1 MLIYLYFF
9 SSPTAHCVDKRR
21 FFYSYSE
28 VLMLFIPPEGRTSL
42 ATATCQQKCDTK
54 KSWRRYFALAMK
66 KFYGD
71 NFFLATN
78 FFSWRRKKILVF
90 VYIFENN
97 DHYFGEGA
105 ANFKKFLITSEWLF
119 FNKHQ
124 KRSRTIKYINLF

>member
-1 MLIYLYFF
+1 MLLLLGFSDSIYVDMILCISPDQALSAHAGL
-9 SSPTAHCVDKRR
+9 SSL
-21 FFYSYSE
+21 S
-28 VLMLFIPPEGRTSL
+28 VLTRDEGRTSL

-105 ANFKKFLITSEWLF
+105 ANFKKFLITSE
-119 FNKHQ
+119 
-124 KRSRTIKYINLF
+124 

>member
-1 MLIYLYFF
+1 MGQVFKNI
-9 SSPTAHCVDKRR
+9 
-21 FFYSYSE
+21 SYE
-28 VLMLFIPPEGRTSL
+28 NDEGRTSL

-105 ANFKKFLITSEWLF
+105 ANFKKFLITSE
-119 FNKHQ
+119 
-124 KRSRTIKYINLF
+124 